1 MLVDGVR
8 TPFLTSGSDYK
19 DMMPHDLQREA
30 IKGLVKKLDLP
41 VEEVDN
47 VVCGTV
53 IMEVRTSNIARE
65 AALSAGIPEKV
76 PCHTVTLAC
85 ISSNVAITAGIFGN
99 SLVLCPPVD
108 HPAIYSPRAYRRET
122 KAFTPTRTNNEI
134 ARNS

>member
-1 MLVDGVR
+1 MR

-41 VEEVDN
+41 VEEVNN

-53 IMEVRTSNIARE
+53 IMEVKTSNIARE

-85 ISSNVAITAGIFGN
+85 ISSNIAITAGERGVATFAW
-99 SLVLCPPVD
+99 CPL
-108 HPAIYSPRAYRRET
+108 T
-122 KAFTPTRTNNEI
+122 KI
-134 ARNS
+134 MSVK